1 MKKRNSLTLRSNRDT
16 EEFRRMA
23 VRRKV
28 KSAAVLT
35 GDALLIKRPNV
46 CATISLSC
54 YNIFILNFALKLFVL
69 MPIVTTFH

>member
-1 MKKRNSLTLRSNRDT
+1 
-16 EEFRRMA
+16 MA